1 MIAASIAN
9 CMSNDFAIIHP
20 DMPVVEASEKLL
32 KKAMFGGPVVD
43 REGKLLGWISEQE
56 CLQISIQVVY
66 HNQRVA
72 TVKDIMRADVLSVK
86 LDTDPLNLAQQMLGD
101 KPKSYPVI
109 DGNNKVLGVITR
121 RHILKLLIEQ
131 LATFSKA
138 R

>member
-1 MIAASIAN
+1 VIAASIAN

-20 DMPVVEASEKLL
+20 EMPVVEASGKLL
-32 KKAMFGGPVVD
+32 KKAMLGGPVVD
-43 REGKLLGWISEQE
+43 PEGKLLGWISEQE
-56 CLQISIQVVY
+56 CLQVSIQVVY

-86 LDTDPLNLAQQMLGD
+86 LDADPLNLAQQMLGD

-109 DGNNKVLGVITR
+109 DSNNKVLGVITR
-121 RHILKLLIEQ
+121 RHILNLLIEQ
-131 LATFSKA
+131 LSTFSKA